1 MKQKIEDMEKDQGK
15 TEESGAEIAREKEE
29 SASKHAAAIAQLKQ
43 SHEASL
49 DKQDQQISGLQ
60 KENSHLRVQLLQKDA
75 TIADLKGSNER
86 LDERLK
92 RIQLQNK
99 QIIQDKERLHTD
111 NVQLRTESTRVK

>member
-1 MKQKIEDMEKDQGK
+1 MEKDQGK

-99 QIIQDKERLHTD
+99 QIIQDKERLHAD
-111 NVQLRTESTRVK
+111 NV